1 MITNNLP
8 ESTLNQQ
15 NGALRS
21 RRQIIQSFEA
31 RFSEKRTLSE
41 KLADRFSRT
50 FGNFK
55 FLIFNFSWFIVWIIW
70 NLGTVPGLPIF
81 DPYPFILLITIVS
94 LEAIF
99 LSTMVLISQNRA
111 ANIDRLRSEVDLQ
124 INTIAEQEITKIL
137 SLLSLMAE
145 KQGIDVKEDPE
156 LQKMLKRIDPRLI
169 EKKIE
174 QQLK

>member
-1 MITNNLP
+1 MVR
-8 ESTLNQQ
+8 
-15 NGALRS
+15 G
-21 RRQIIQSFEA
+21 
-31 RFSEKRTLSE
+31 
-41 KLADRFSRT
+41 
-50 FGNFK
+50 
-55 FLIFNFSWFIVWIIW
+55 V
-70 NLGTVPGLPIF
+70 PIF

-124 INTIAEQEITKIL
+124 INMIAEQEITKIL
-137 SLLSLMAE
+137 SLLSLLAE
-145 KQGIDVKEDPE
+145 KQGINVKEDPE
-156 LQKMLKRIDPRLI
+156 LQKMLKRVDLRSI

>member
-1 MITNNLP
+1 MTDNLI
-8 ESTLNQQ
+8 EQNLNQP

-21 RRQIIQSFEA
+21 RRQIIQSFAA
-31 RFSEKRTLSE
+31 RFSEKRTFSE
-41 KLADRFSRT
+41 RFADRFTRI

-55 FLIFNFSWFIVWIIW
+55 FLAFNFTWFTIWILW
-70 NLGTVPGLPIF
+70 NLGVAPGVPIF

-99 LSTMVLISQNRA
+99 LSTMVLISQNRS

-124 INTIAEQEITKIL
+124 INMIAEQEITKIL
-137 SLLSLMAE
+137 SLLSLVAE
-145 KQGIDVKEDPE
+145 KHEVNIKEDPE
-156 LQKMLKRIDPRLI
+156 LQKMLKRVDLRSI